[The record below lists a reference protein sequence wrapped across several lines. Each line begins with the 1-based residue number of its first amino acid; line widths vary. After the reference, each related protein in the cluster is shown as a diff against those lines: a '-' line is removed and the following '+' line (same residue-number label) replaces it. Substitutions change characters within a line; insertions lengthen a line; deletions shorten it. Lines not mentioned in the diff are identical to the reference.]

1 VQTRPRCGAA
11 VLTDGCI
18 VIIKDSD
25 EVDELKREKDI
36 LHQQLRDIKRAKWI
50 KKAGKIGDL
59 SGYFKS

>member
-36 LHQQLRDIKRAKWI
+36 LHQQLRDIKLDNQNI
-50 KKAGKIGDL
+50 KAVLRGMAD
-59 SGYFKS
+59 

>member
-36 LHQQLRDIKRAKWI
+36 LHQQLRDIKLDNQNIKNAAKAALRGI
-50 KKAGKIGDL
+50 RI
-59 SGYFKS
+59 